1 MRIILLPLFLCF
13 MVGCGQHS
21 QSLSRVESK
30 RPVQAVGETDQK
42 LILLNAV
49 NSGDLEA
56 IKGLVE
62 QGVDLNIHNNEG
74 LTLIM
79 VAIRAQQFAV
89 MEYLVAQAVDLEMQ
103 TNSEDYKPDVNAR
116 EYVASLGMDSEL
128 RDIVMGI
135 LNQEA
140 FDIEKLGSFLYS
152 SITFKNIDLLDWL
165 LGKGVDPNLLRLS
178 SSGRP
183 KDSPLIYLFSL
194 RGVEGVE
201 LQKLRDL
208 FDLLVSHPDIDVN
221 LKVRRDTPLSK
232 ALSRLEDD
240 PAYKPMVDRLIA
252 MGAKDD

>member
-1 MRIILLPLFLCF
+1 MKVFFVTLFLCF

-30 RPVQAVGETDQK
+30 RPVQEVGETDQK

-49 NSGDLEA
+49 NSGDLEVV
-56 IKGLVE
+56 KDLVDN
-62 QGVDLNIHNNEG
+62 GVELNIRNNEG

-89 MEYLVAQAVDLEMQ
+89 MEYLVAQAVDLELQ
-103 TNSEDYKPDVNAR
+103 SDSEDYKPDVNAR
-116 EYVASLGMDSEL
+116 EYAESLGMDPEL
-128 RDIVMGI
+128 RDIILGI
-135 LNQEA
+135 LNQES

-201 LQKLRDL
+201 LQKLRGL

-240 PAYKPMVDRLIA
+240 PAYQPMVDRLLA
-252 MGAKDD
+252 MGAKAE